1 MSEAGSPRI
10 ADGENPAVATRSFAD
25 RFVGAFRLDGSVY
38 QEVAGDPGALAQA
51 AGVAVIAATARAV
64 GVLSAVPSGQAIFG
78 AFSVLLFWPIASLL
92 IWLAGNLLRSPGEF
106 GRVLR
111 VVGFAMAPLVL
122 VSLVLVPNE
131 WFRGGVLLVTYALLF
146 GALVVGVRAALRV
159 DTGRAAFVCVVF
171 AMSLLFLYSVLIYL
185 AARQAGGGP

>member
-1 MSEAGSPRI
+1 MSEAGTQRV
-10 ADGENPAVATRSFAD
+10 ADGESPVVATRSFAE
-25 RFVGAFRLDGSVY
+25 RFVGAFRLDRSAY
-38 QEVAGDPGALAQA
+38 EEVAGDPGALAQA
-51 AGVAVIAATARAV
+51 AGVAAIAAAARAV
-64 GVLSAVPSGQAIFG
+64 GVLSATTSGQAVFG
-78 AFSVLLFWPIASLL
+78 AFSVFLFWPIASLL
-92 IWLAGNLLRSPGEF
+92 IWVAGTVLRSPGEF

-146 GALVVGVRAALRV
+146 GALVVGVRAALRI

-171 AMSLLFLYSVLIYL
+171 AMSLLFLYSVVIYL
-185 AARQAGGGP
+185 TVQAGGGR

>member
-1 MSEAGSPRI
+1 MSEAGTEQIAEGASP
-10 ADGENPAVATRSFAD
+10 AAAGRSFAQ

-38 QEVAGDPGALAQA
+38 EEVASDPAALAQA
-51 AGVAVIAATARAV
+51 AAVAAVAAAARAV
-64 GVLSAVPSGQAIFG
+64 GVLSATTSGQAIFG
-78 AFSVLLFWPIASLL
+78 AISVLAFWPVAALL
-92 IWLAGNLLRSPGEF
+92 IWSAANLLRSPAEL

-122 VSLVLVPNE
+122 VTLVLVPNE

-146 GALVVGVRAALRV
+146 GALLVGVRAALRI

-171 AMSLLFLYSVLIYL
+171 AMALFFIYSVAIYFTV
-185 AARQAGGGP
+185 QAGGTQ